1 MTGIIYELKTNK
13 VILTVPDVIEVGN
26 DYLIGKDASAKGV
39 DLTKAGIIVVE
50 EEIKEGEIIDPLKL
64 VDKSDEVKSPLQKAL
79 ERITVLESELAKVKT
94 DVSTLK
100 TAKQV
105 IPLIYKILAIAI
117 AIVGFF
123 YLMGLQKDGKNE
135 K

>member
-1 MTGIIYELKTNK
+1 MTGIIYELKTGK

-39 DLTKAGIIVVE
+39 DLSKAGIIVVE

-64 VDKSDEVKSPLQKAL
+64 VDKSNEVKSELQLAL
-79 ERITVLESELAKVKT
+79 DRITALESELAKVKT

-100 TAKQV
+100 TAK
-105 IPLIYKILAIAI
+105 
-117 AIVGFF
+117 
-123 YLMGLQKDGKNE
+123 
-135 K
+135 

>member
-13 VILTVPDVIEVGN
+13 VLLTVPDVTEVGN

-64 VDKSDEVKSPLQKAL
+64 TDKSNSVKSPLQKAL
-79 ERITVLESELAKVKT
+79 ERISVLESELAKVKT
-94 DVSTLK
+94 DVSALK
-100 TAKQV
+100 TAK
-105 IPLIYKILAIAI
+105 
-117 AIVGFF
+117 
-123 YLMGLQKDGKNE
+123 
-135 K
+135 

>member
-13 VILTVPDVIEVGN
+13 VLLTVPDVTEVGN

-39 DLTKAGIIVVE
+39 DLTKAGIILTA

-94 DVSTLK
+94 DVSALK
-100 TAKQV
+100 TAK
-105 IPLIYKILAIAI
+105 
-117 AIVGFF
+117 
-123 YLMGLQKDGKNE
+123 
-135 K
+135 

>member
-13 VILTVPDVIEVGN
+13 VLLVIPDVIEVGN

-94 DVSTLK
+94 DVSALK
-100 TAKQV
+100 AAK
-105 IPLIYKILAIAI
+105 
-117 AIVGFF
+117 G
-123 YLMGLQKDGKNE
+123 
-135 K
+135 

>member
-1 MTGIIYELKTNK
+1 MIGLIYDLKTNK
-13 VILTVPDVIEVGN
+13 ILLTVPDVIEVGN

-79 ERITVLESELAKVKT
+79 ERITVLESELVKVKT
-94 DVSTLK
+94 DVSALK
-100 TAKQV
+100 TAK
-105 IPLIYKILAIAI
+105 
-117 AIVGFF
+117 G
-123 YLMGLQKDGKNE
+123 
-135 K
+135 

>member
-13 VILTVPDVIEVGN
+13 VLLVIPDVTEVGS

-100 TAKQV
+100 TAK
-105 IPLIYKILAIAI
+105 
-117 AIVGFF
+117 
-123 YLMGLQKDGKNE
+123 
-135 K
+135 

>member
-1 MTGIIYELKTNK
+1 MIGLIYELKTGK
-13 VILTVPDVIEVGN
+13 VLLTVPDVIEVGN

-64 VDKSDEVKSPLQKAL
+64 TDKSNSVKSPLQKAL

-100 TAKQV
+100 TAK
-105 IPLIYKILAIAI
+105 
-117 AIVGFF
+117 
-123 YLMGLQKDGKNE
+123 
-135 K
+135 

>member
-1 MTGIIYELKTNK
+1 MVGLIYELKTNK
-13 VILTVPDVIEVGN
+13 VILVIPDVVEVGN

-100 TAKQV
+100 TAK
-105 IPLIYKILAIAI
+105 
-117 AIVGFF
+117 
-123 YLMGLQKDGKNE
+123 
-135 K
+135 

>member
-26 DYLIGKDASAKGV
+26 DYILGKDASAKGV

-64 VDKSDEVKSPLQKAL
+64 TDKSNSVKSPLQAAL
-79 ERITVLESELAKVKT
+79 ERITVLENELAKVKT
-94 DVSTLK
+94 DVSALK
-100 TAKQV
+100 TAK
-105 IPLIYKILAIAI
+105 
-117 AIVGFF
+117 
-123 YLMGLQKDGKNE
+123 
-135 K
+135 

>member
-13 VILTVPDVIEVGN
+13 VILTVPDVIEVGH

-39 DLTKAGIIVVE
+39 DLTKAGIMVTE
-50 EEIKEGEIIDPLKL
+50 EEIKEGEIIDLKKL
-64 VDKSDEVKSPLQKAL
+64 VDKKNEIKSPLQKAL

-100 TAKQV
+100 TAK
-105 IPLIYKILAIAI
+105 
-117 AIVGFF
+117 
-123 YLMGLQKDGKNE
+123 
-135 K
+135 

>member
-13 VILTVPDVIEVGN
+13 VLLVIPDVIEVGN

-39 DLTKAGIIVVE
+39 DLTKAGILVVDGTF
-50 EEIKEGEIIDPLKL
+50 KEGEIIDPLKL

-100 TAKQV
+100 TAK
-105 IPLIYKILAIAI
+105 
-117 AIVGFF
+117 
-123 YLMGLQKDGKNE
+123 
-135 K
+135 

>member
-1 MTGIIYELKTNK
+1 MIGLIYELKTGK
-13 VILTVPDVIEVGN
+13 VLLTVPDVTEVGN
-26 DYLIGKDASAKGV
+26 DYILGKDASAKGV

-100 TAKQV
+100 TAK
-105 IPLIYKILAIAI
+105 
-117 AIVGFF
+117 
-123 YLMGLQKDGKNE
+123 
-135 K
+135 

>member
-1 MTGIIYELKTNK
+1 MTGLIYELKTNK

-79 ERITVLESELAKVKT
+79 ERITVLESELVKVKT
-94 DVSTLK
+94 DVSALK
-100 TAKQV
+100 TAK
-105 IPLIYKILAIAI
+105 
-117 AIVGFF
+117 G
-123 YLMGLQKDGKNE
+123 
-135 K
+135 

>member
-13 VILTVPDVIEVGN
+13 VILVIPDVIEVGN
-26 DYLIGKDASAKGV
+26 DYLIGKDASAKRV

-100 TAKQV
+100 TAK
-105 IPLIYKILAIAI
+105 
-117 AIVGFF
+117 
-123 YLMGLQKDGKNE
+123 
-135 K
+135 

>member
-13 VILTVPDVIEVGN
+13 VLLVIPDVIEVGN

-64 VDKSDEVKSPLQKAL
+64 IDRKDEVKSPLQKAL

-100 TAKQV
+100 TAK
-105 IPLIYKILAIAI
+105 
-117 AIVGFF
+117 
-123 YLMGLQKDGKNE
+123 
-135 K
+135 

>member
-13 VILTVPDVIEVGN
+13 VLLVIPDVIEVGN

-100 TAKQV
+100 TAK
-105 IPLIYKILAIAI
+105 
-117 AIVGFF
+117 
-123 YLMGLQKDGKNE
+123 
-135 K
+135 

>member
-1 MTGIIYELKTNK
+1 MTGLIYELKTNK
-13 VILTVPDVIEVGN
+13 VLLTVPDVIEVGN

-64 VDKSDEVKSPLQKAL
+64 TDKSNSVKSPLQKAL

-94 DVSTLK
+94 DVTALK
-100 TAKQV
+100 TAK
-105 IPLIYKILAIAI
+105 
-117 AIVGFF
+117 
-123 YLMGLQKDGKNE
+123 
-135 K
+135 

>member
-1 MTGIIYELKTNK
+1 MIGLIYELKTGK
-13 VILTVPDVIEVGN
+13 VLLTVPDVTEVGN

-64 VDKSDEVKSPLQKAL
+64 IDRKDEVKSPLQKAL

-100 TAKQV
+100 TAK
-105 IPLIYKILAIAI
+105 
-117 AIVGFF
+117 
-123 YLMGLQKDGKNE
+123 
-135 K
+135 